1 VPGLLLTRPPLAAP
15 IIVTFGLIKSVS
27 LIDIEFVEFSE
38 GITDVDG
45 EFSRT
50 PFEIDELIW
59 G

>member
-27 LIDIEFVEFSE
+27 LIDIEFVEFAE
-38 GITDVDG
+38 GIGVDG

-50 PFEIDELIW
+50 PFEIEELLW
-59 G
+59 S